1 MGLRSSPH
9 YLSVA
14 LAVLLWARCAGAVAP
29 PAKALVNRVEWSSA
43 PDGGRV
49 SVQVG
54 GGEVRWSGGRAAAVA
69 ERGLPERAFVDIR
82 PAVLAPSIT
91 RDPVVIENGILKRVR
106 VGQNDPETVRVTI
119 ELAVPVTV
127 DIRGEKNPSRLVIAV
142 KRDPVAGEPGAGAA
156 GAAAAVGG
164 SAAAPTMGGAGAH
177 PQGGFDH
184 SGATAG
190 AAGAVAPTAT
200 PAPAPSARVTPI
212 PTPQPTALPTPTP
225 SPWFAAT
232 AAPTPA
238 PTPAATPAP
247 TPVAS
252 PTPTPSATPTLLPVS
267 TATPG
272 ATPRFPVFPTP
283 SPDLAAPYGGRLEG
297 LSPDWPTP
305 VPTLATEA
313 ASEPPRALPK
323 AVGPARRTGSYHHRV
338 VVLDPGHGGKDP
350 GASGPGGIEE
360 KRITLA
366 IARAAAAR
374 LRRVDPGLRVLLT
387 RSGDSYV
394 SLAGRTAFANAK
406 GADLFVSIHVNA
418 SETPESSGI
427 ETYTLNNSNDRAT
440 KRLAALENGLAEAGV
455 ERSDRDLAWIVSDL
469 LQTGKEDESIALA
482 ESLQRETMRAVR
494 ARWPDTESLGT
505 KKGPFYVLVGA
516 FMPCALVETGFLSH
530 PAESQRIASRE
541 YQEALAAG
549 IARGITGFLASGE
562 ANSNL

>member
-1 MGLRSSPH
+1 MGLRASPYH
-9 YLSVA
+9 LSVA

-142 KRDPVAGEPGAGAA
+142 KRDPVAGEPGAGGA

-164 SAAAPTMGGAGAH
+164 SKAPPAMGGAGAQ

-200 PAPAPSARVTPI
+200 PAPAPSARATPI

-238 PTPAATPAP
+238 ATPAP
-247 TPVAS
+247 TPIAS
-252 PTPTPSATPTLLPVS
+252 PTPAPSATPTLLPVS

-272 ATPRFPVFPTP
+272 ATPRFPAFPTP
-283 SPDLAAPYGGRLEG
+283 SPDLAAPYGGRMEG
-297 LSPDWPTP
+297 LSPDRPSP

-313 ASEPPRALPK
+313 ASEPPRALPE

-366 IARAAAAR
+366 IARAVAAR
-374 LRRVDPGLRVLLT
+374 LRRVDPGLRVILT

>member
-1 MGLRSSPH
+1 M
-9 YLSVA
+9 
-14 LAVLLWARCAGAVAP
+14 
-29 PAKALVNRVEWSSA
+29 
-43 PDGGRV
+43 
-49 SVQVG
+49 
-54 GGEVRWSGGRAAAVA
+54 
-69 ERGLPERAFVDIR
+69 
-82 PAVLAPSIT
+82 
-91 RDPVVIENGILKRVR
+91 
-106 VGQNDPETVRVTI
+106 
-119 ELAVPVTV
+119 
-127 DIRGEKNPSRLVIAV
+127 
-142 KRDPVAGEPGAGAA
+142 
-156 GAAAAVGG
+156 
-164 SAAAPTMGGAGAH
+164 
-177 PQGGFDH
+177 
-184 SGATAG
+184 
-190 AAGAVAPTAT
+190 
-200 PAPAPSARVTPI
+200 
-212 PTPQPTALPTPTP
+212 
-225 SPWFAAT
+225 
-232 AAPTPA
+232 
-238 PTPAATPAP
+238 
-247 TPVAS
+247 
-252 PTPTPSATPTLLPVS
+252 
-267 TATPG
+267 
-272 ATPRFPVFPTP
+272 
-283 SPDLAAPYGGRLEG
+283 EG
-297 LSPDWPTP
+297 LSPDRPSP

-313 ASEPPRALPK
+313 ASEPPRALPE

-338 VVLDPGHGGKDP
+338 VVLDPGHGGRDP

-366 IARAAAAR
+366 IARAVAAR
-374 LRRVDPGLRVLLT
+374 LRRVDPGLRVILT